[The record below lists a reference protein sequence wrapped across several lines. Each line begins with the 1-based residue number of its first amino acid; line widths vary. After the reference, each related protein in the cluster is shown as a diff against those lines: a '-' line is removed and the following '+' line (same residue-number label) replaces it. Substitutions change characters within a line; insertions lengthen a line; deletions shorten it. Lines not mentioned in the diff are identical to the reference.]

1 MQKNNRLAMSSKSL
15 FYGLQYEKHALQY
28 LVLFPELRHL
38 RFFFNYHFYFLLRY
52 PSAGFIC
59 KTFKKSVVHNQI
71 NAVTI
76 ETIFMGNATALAMAS
91 G

>member
-1 MQKNNRLAMSSKSL
+1 MKNTLYNIL
-15 FYGLQYEKHALQY
+15 FYFLNFATFGS
-28 LVLFPELRHL
+28 
-38 RFFFNYHFYFLLRY
+38 FFNYRFISSSVTF

-59 KTFKKSVVHNQI
+59 KTFSKKSVECVNNQI
-71 NAVTI
+71 NGAVTI